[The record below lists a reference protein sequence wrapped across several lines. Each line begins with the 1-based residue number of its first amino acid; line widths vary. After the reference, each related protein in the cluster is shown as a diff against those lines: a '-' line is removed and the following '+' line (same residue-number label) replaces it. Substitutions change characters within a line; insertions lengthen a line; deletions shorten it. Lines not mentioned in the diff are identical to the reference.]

1 MLAMERI
8 GYIFGGFAALMALVY
23 GVWNDWAEPIG
34 TVVPRR
40 SARCSGFMIAGY
52 LNITR
57 RKLDGVPPEDDPLG
71 EISDIAGDY
80 GFFSPLQLVAAL
92 ARLARARSSSSAS
105 PSAGGSWPWAPFFVV
120 PALVGWVFEYWKG
133 PHAL

>member
-8 GYIFGGFAALMALVY
+8 AWIFGGFAGVVALIY
-23 GVWNDWAEPIG
+23 GFWGEWSEPIG
-34 TVVPRR
+34 VV
-40 SARCSGFMIAGY
+40 ALTLTTLLGFMIAGY

-57 RKLDGVPPEDDPLG
+57 RKLEGVPPEDDPLG

-80 GFFSPLQLVAAL
+80 GFFSPHSWWPLWLGLSCAFIFLGLAIGWWLVALGAL
-92 ARLARARSSSSAS
+92 
-105 PSAGGSWPWAPFFVV
+105 FVI

>member
-8 GYIFGGFAALMALVY
+8 GYIFGGFAALMAVVY
-23 GVWNDWAEPIG
+23 GAWNEWGEPIG
-34 TVVPRR
+34 TVCLVV
-40 SARCSGFMIAGY
+40 AALLGFMIAGY

-71 EISDIAGDY
+71 EISDIVGDY
-80 GFFSPLQLVAAL
+80 GFFSPYSWWPLWLGASCAIIFLGLAVGWWLVALGAFL
-92 ARLARARSSSSAS
+92 
-105 PSAGGSWPWAPFFVV
+105 VV

>member
-8 GYIFGGFAALMALVY
+8 GYILGVFAALVAVIY
-23 GVWNDWAEPIG
+23 GFWNEWSEPIG
-34 TVVPRR
+34 VVCLVVT
-40 SARCSGFMIAGY
+40 ALLGFMIAGY

-80 GFFSPLQLVAAL
+80 GFFSPYSWWPLWLGVSCALIFLGLAIGWWVVALGAL
-92 ARLARARSSSSAS
+92 
-105 PSAGGSWPWAPFFVV
+105 FVI

>member
-8 GYIFGGFAALMALVY
+8 GTLLGVFAAAVALIY
-23 GVWNDWAEPIG
+23 GLWSDWSEPVG
-34 TVVPRR
+34 VVGLTLG
-40 SARCSGFMIAGY
+40 ALLGFMIAGY

-57 RKLDGVPPEDDPLG
+57 RKLEGAPPEDDPLG

-80 GFFSPLQLVAAL
+80 GFFSPHSWQPLFLAL
-92 ARLARARSSSSAS
+92 ASALIFLGLAIGWWIVALGA
-105 PSAGGSWPWAPFFVV
+105 FFAI
-120 PALVGWVFEYWKG
+120 PALIGWVFEYWRG

>member
-1 MLAMERI
+1 
-8 GYIFGGFAALMALVY
+8 MALLY
-23 GVWNDWAEPIG
+23 GVWSDWAEPIG
-34 TVVPRR
+34 AVA
-40 SARCSGFMIAGY
+40 SSLGALLGFMIAGY

-57 RKLDGVPPEDDPLG
+57 RKLEGVPPEDDPLG

-80 GFFSPLQLVAAL
+80 GFFSPYSWWPLWLALACALIFLGLAIGWWLVAL
-92 ARLARARSSSSAS
+92 
-105 PSAGGSWPWAPFFVV
+105 GPFFAV

>member
-8 GYIFGGFAALMALVY
+8 FWIFGGFAAVVAVIYGFWSDFTEPVGVVGLTVGALL
-23 GVWNDWAEPIG
+23 
-34 TVVPRR
+34 
-40 SARCSGFMIAGY
+40 GFMIAGY

-80 GFFSPLQLVAAL
+80 GFFSPYSWWPLWLAASCALIFLGLAIGWWLVAL
-92 ARLARARSSSSAS
+92 
-105 PSAGGSWPWAPFFVV
+105 GTFFVI

>member
-1 MLAMERI
+1 MLAMERVTW
-8 GYIFGGFAALMALVY
+8 IFGAFAALMAVVY
-23 GVWNDWAEPIG
+23 GAWNEWGEPIG
-34 TVVPRR
+34 TVCLVV
-40 SARCSGFMIAGY
+40 AALLGFMIAGY

-80 GFFSPLQLVAAL
+80 GFFSPYSWWPLWLAGACAIIFLGLAVGWWLVALGA
-92 ARLARARSSSSAS
+92 
-105 PSAGGSWPWAPFFVV
+105 FFVI

>member
-8 GYIFGGFAALMALVY
+8 GYILGVFCSLVAVIYGFWGDWQEPVGVTGLTLGALL
-23 GVWNDWAEPIG
+23 
-34 TVVPRR
+34 
-40 SARCSGFMIAGY
+40 GFMIGGY

-57 RKLDGVPPEDDPLG
+57 RKLEGVPPEDDPLG

-80 GFFSPLQLVAAL
+80 GFFSPHSWWPLWL
-92 ARLARARSSSSAS
+92 AGSSALIFLGL
-105 PSAGGSWPWAPFFVV
+105 AIGWWIVALGAFLVI

>member
-8 GYIFGGFAALMALVY
+8 GYVLGVFAALMAVIY
-23 GVWNDWAEPIG
+23 GVWGDWSEPVG
-34 TVVPRR
+34 VTGLVLG
-40 SARCSGFMIAGY
+40 ALLGFMIAGY

-80 GFFSPLQLVAAL
+80 GFFSPHSWWPLFLGASAAVCFLGL
-92 ARLARARSSSSAS
+92 AVGWWMFIIGAFI
-105 PSAGGSWPWAPFFVV
+105 GV
-120 PALVGWVFEYWKG
+120 PALVGWTFEYFKG
-133 PHAL
+133 EHAL

>member
-8 GYIFGGFAALMALVY
+8 GIILGVFCGGVAVWY
-23 GVWNDWAEPIG
+23 GIWGDWKEPVGVTGLILG
-34 TVVPRR
+34 
-40 SARCSGFMIAGY
+40 AMLGFMIAGY
-52 LNITR
+52 LAITR
-57 RKLDGVPPEDDPLG
+57 RKLEGVPPEDDPLG

-80 GFFSPLQLVAAL
+80 GFFSPHSWWPLWLAGSAAL
-92 ARLARARSSSSAS
+92 IFLGIAIGWWIAAVGIALSI
-105 PSAGGSWPWAPFFVV
+105 

>member
-8 GYIFGGFAALMALVY
+8 FWIFGGFAAVVAVIYGAWSDFTEPVGVVGLTLGALL
-23 GVWNDWAEPIG
+23 
-34 TVVPRR
+34 
-40 SARCSGFMIAGY
+40 GFMIAGY

-80 GFFSPLQLVAAL
+80 GFFSPYSWWPLWLAASCALIFLGMAVGWWLVALGA
-92 ARLARARSSSSAS
+92 
-105 PSAGGSWPWAPFFVV
+105 FFVI

>member
-8 GYIFGGFAALMALVY
+8 GYILGGFAAVVALIY
-23 GVWNDWAEPIG
+23 GVWNDSSEPIG
-34 TVVPRR
+34 VVCLVV
-40 SARCSGFMIAGY
+40 AALLGFMIAGY

-80 GFFSPLQLVAAL
+80 GFFSPYSWWPLWLGVSCAVIFLGLALGWWIVALGSVLVI
-92 ARLARARSSSSAS
+92 
-105 PSAGGSWPWAPFFVV
+105 
-120 PALVGWVFEYWKG
+120 PALIGWVFEYWKG

>member
-34 TVVPRR
+34 TVCLVV
-40 SARCSGFMIAGY
+40 SALLGFMIAGY

-80 GFFSPLQLVAAL
+80 GFFSPYSWWPFWLALACAFIFLGLAVGWWLVALGA
-92 ARLARARSSSSAS
+92 
-105 PSAGGSWPWAPFFVV
+105 FFVV

>member
-8 GYIFGGFAALMALVY
+8 SWIFGGFAGLVGLIY
-23 GVWNDWAEPIG
+23 GLWGEWSEPIG
-34 TVVPRR
+34 VV
-40 SARCSGFMIAGY
+40 ALTLTMLLGFMIAGY

-80 GFFSPLQLVAAL
+80 GFFSPHSWWPLWLGLSCALIFLGLAIGWWLVALGAM
-92 ARLARARSSSSAS
+92 
-105 PSAGGSWPWAPFFVV
+105 FVV
-120 PALVGWVFEYWKG
+120 PALVGWVFQYWKG

>member
-8 GYIFGGFAALMALVY
+8 GWLFGVFAAACSVLY
-23 GVWNDWAEPIG
+23 GVWGDWYEPVG
-34 TVVPRR
+34 VVGL
-40 SARCSGFMIAGY
+40 ALGALLGFMIAAY

-57 RKLDGVPPEDDPLG
+57 RKLEGVPPEDDPLG

-80 GFFSPLQLVAAL
+80 GFFSPHSWWPLFLALTAALIFLGLAVGWWLVALGAFF
-92 ARLARARSSSSAS
+92 
-105 PSAGGSWPWAPFFVV
+105 AG

>member
-8 GYIFGGFAALMALVY
+8 GYIFGGFAALMAVVY
-23 GVWNDWAEPIG
+23 GAWNEWAEPIG
-34 TVVPRR
+34 TVCLVV
-40 SARCSGFMIAGY
+40 AALLGFMIAGY

-57 RKLDGVPPEDDPLG
+57 RKLEGVPPEDDPLG

-80 GFFSPLQLVAAL
+80 GFFSPYSWWPLWLGLSCALIFLGLAIGWWVVALGAL
-92 ARLARARSSSSAS
+92 
-105 PSAGGSWPWAPFFVV
+105 FVI
-120 PALVGWVFEYWKG
+120 PALIGWVFEYWRG

>member
-8 GYIFGGFAALMALVY
+8 GVVLGVFATAVALLYGFWSDWTEPVGVTGLTLGALL
-23 GVWNDWAEPIG
+23 
-34 TVVPRR
+34 
-40 SARCSGFMIAGY
+40 GFMIAGY
-52 LNITR
+52 LAITR
-57 RKLDGVPPEDDPLG
+57 RKLEGVPPEDDPLG

-80 GFFSPLQLVAAL
+80 GFFSPHSWWPLWL
-92 ARLARARSSSSAS
+92 AGSSALIFLGL
-105 PSAGGSWPWAPFFVV
+105 AIGWWIVALGAVLAV

>member
-8 GYIFGGFAALMALVY
+8 FWIFGGFAAVVAVIYGFWSEWTEPVGVVGLTVGALL
-23 GVWNDWAEPIG
+23 
-34 TVVPRR
+34 
-40 SARCSGFMIAGY
+40 GFMIAGY

-80 GFFSPLQLVAAL
+80 GFFSPYSWWPLWLAASCALIFLGLAAGWWLVALGAL
-92 ARLARARSSSSAS
+92 
-105 PSAGGSWPWAPFFVV
+105 FVI

>member
-1 MLAMERI
+1 MLAMERL
-8 GYIFGGFAALMALVY
+8 GYVLGVFCAGVALLY
-23 GVWNDWAEPIG
+23 GVWGDWAEPVG
-34 TVVPRR
+34 VVGLTLG
-40 SARCSGFMIAGY
+40 ALLGFMIAGY

-71 EISDIAGDY
+71 EISDIAGDF
-80 GFFSPLQLVAAL
+80 GFFSPHSWWPLWLAGSAAIIFLGLAIGWWLVAL
-92 ARLARARSSSSAS
+92 
-105 PSAGGSWPWAPFFVV
+105 GTFFAI